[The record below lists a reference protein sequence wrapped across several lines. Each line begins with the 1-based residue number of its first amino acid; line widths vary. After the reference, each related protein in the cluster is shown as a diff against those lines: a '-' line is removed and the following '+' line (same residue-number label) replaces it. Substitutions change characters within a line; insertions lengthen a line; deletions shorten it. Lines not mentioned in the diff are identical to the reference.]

1 MISMAA
7 DLDKLFGIDPDA
19 VAKLKDLGIDTIE
32 DFYEVAKHADSRAEL
47 AEKIDVDP
55 FKLEEWSSTA
65 GNFILMSNCEW

>member
-1 MISMAA
+1 MAA

-19 VAKLKDLGIDTIE
+19 VAKLKDLGIGTIE

-47 AEKIDVDP
+47 AEKIGVDP